1 MLSFTNQIF
10 LLLLVLVSNQCLLAQ
25 DRPEESN
32 TSEGLKID
40 STTSVV
46 KLSQNKALTGRVV
59 LPQLTKIGSTNGLF
73 EYRLPFSTIFKYDTS
88 PNNPENKCYEITKP
102 LTKKY
107 TFLFNFMSQQQY
119 TIPDR

>member
-1 MLSFTNQIF
+1 MISFTQKIF

-25 DRPEESN
+25 DRTDESN
-32 TSEGLKID
+32 TSEAVKID
-40 STTSVV
+40 STTR
-46 KLSQNKALTGRVV
+46 ALNINQSEDLTK
-59 LPQLTKIGSTNGLF
+59 QLTLPRLIIVESKNAIL

-88 PNNPENKCYEITKP
+88 PNNPENKCYEITRP

-119 TIPDR
+119 TIPDH

>member
-1 MLSFTNQIF
+1 MLSFPKKIF
-10 LLLLVLVSNQCLLAQ
+10 LLLLVLFSNQSLLAQ
-25 DRPEESN
+25 DRTEQSN
-32 TSEGLKID
+32 TSEVLKID

-46 KLSQNKALTGRVV
+46 KLSQNKALTGRVAP
-59 LPQLTKIGSTNGLF
+59 PQLTKIGSTNGLF

-119 TIPDR
+119 TIPDQ